1 MSAWACKGKDIGG
14 REHGNVQKKITSERA
29 AFNDL
34 IFGGILGAD
43 LKDKAFAKLCD
54 SLVLKKKTCV
64 MAWTMWKVEIASGFD
79 EYVSFLSTFRSV
91 AL

>member
-1 MSAWACKGKDIGG
+1 MAMCK
-14 REHGNVQKKITSERA
+14 KKITSDRA

-54 SLVLKKKTCV
+54 SLVLKKKNMCYGLNN
-64 MAWTMWKVEIASGFD
+64 VEG
-79 EYVSFLSTFRSV
+79 
-91 AL
+91 